1 MNLKAGELP
10 ETDAV
15 LDNAASQ
22 KAQERRTSD
31 TAKQVAFKKNNGRF
45 RQKPKSKPF
54 GMGFVKNSKF
64 NGPEEVCSLSLSL
77 SLPLSL
83 FCLTATTHHH
93 PPFFLFSPSLG

>member
-64 NGPEEVCSLSLSL
+64 NGPEEVCSLSLFLSL
-77 SLPLSL
+77 SLSPCFVSPRPPTTTPLF
-83 FCLTATTHHH
+83 FC
-93 PPFFLFSPSLG
+93 FLPL